1 MILLDKEQAIY
12 QDFHMHT
19 CFDDGADTPEDMILS
34 AIDKGLKRVGVSLHS
49 VVDSSIQEY
58 VDFEKE
64 KNFCIDMARLKEKYK
79 DKIEIYCGIEW
90 DLCTL
95 KSVGKYDYVIGS
107 SHFIKM
113 DGKYFFIDRSETEFL
128 RTAREGFNGD
138 FYAFSEKYFS
148 QLEELAENINFDII
162 GHIDLITKFNQNDKY
177 FDTKNPRYVNAYQ
190 KAIDK
195 LLKTGKPFEINMGAI
210 SRGYRTEP
218 YPSLDILNYIKSK
231 GGKFIFSSD
240 SHAKENVAFQYE
252 KWAHLI
258 G

>member
-1 MILLDKEQAIY
+1 MILLNKEQAIY

-19 CFDDGADTPEDMILS
+19 CFDDGADTPEKMILS

-49 VVDSSIQEY
+49 VVDSSIQDY
-58 VDFEKE
+58 VDLEKE
-64 KNFCIDMARLKEKYK
+64 KNFCIDMQRLKEKYK
-79 DKIEIYCGIEW
+79 DKIEVYCGMEW

-95 KSVGKYDYVIGS
+95 KSVGKYDYVIAS
-107 SHFIKM
+107 SHFIQM

-138 FYAFSEKYFS
+138 FYAFCEKYFA
-148 QLEELAENINFDII
+148 QLEELAENIEFDII
-162 GHIDLITKFNQNDKY
+162 GHIDLITKFNQDDKY
-177 FDTKNPRYVNAYQ
+177 FDTKHPRFVSAYK

-210 SRGYRTEP
+210 SRGYRKEP
-218 YPSLDILNYIKSK
+218 YPSLDILEYIKK
-231 GGKFIFSSD
+231 NGGKLILSSD

-252 KWAHLI
+252 KWAHLL

>member
-1 MILLDKEQAIY
+1 MISVDKLDAIY

-34 AIDKGLKRVGVSLHS
+34 AINKGLKTVGVTLHS
-49 VVDSSIQEY
+49 VVDSSIQDY
-58 VDFEKE
+58 VDLTKE

-79 DKIEIYCGIEW
+79 NKINVFCGIEW

-95 KSVGKYDYVIGS
+95 NSVGKYDYVIGS
-107 SHFIKM
+107 SHFIKK
-113 DGKYFFIDRSETEFL
+113 DGKYFFIDRSESEFL

-138 FYAFSEKYFS
+138 FYAFCEKYYS
-148 QLEELAENINFDII
+148 QLVELAETIKFDII
-162 GHIDLITKFNQNDKY
+162 GHVDLITKFNQDDKY
-177 FDTKNPRYVNAYQ
+177 FDTKHPRYVNAYK
-190 KAIDK
+190 KAIDR

-210 SRGYRTEP
+210 SRGYRKEP
-218 YPSLDILNYIKSK
+218 YPSPDILDYIKK
-231 GGKFIFSSD
+231 NGGKLILSSD

-252 KWAHLI
+252 KWAHLL

>member
-1 MILLDKEQAIY
+1 MIELEKEQAIY

-34 AIDKGLKRVGVSLHS
+34 AISKGLKRVGVSLHS

-79 DKIEIYCGIEW
+79 DKIEVYCGIEW

-113 DGKYFFIDRSETEFL
+113 DGKYFFIDRSEDEFL
-128 RTAREGFNGD
+128 KTAIEGFKGD
-138 FYAFSEKYFS
+138 FYAFAEKYYS
-148 QLEELAENINFDII
+148 QLIELAENFEFDII

-177 FDTKNPRYVNAYQ
+177 FDTKHPRYVNAYK
-190 KAIDK
+190 KAIDE
-195 LLKTGKPFEINMGAI
+195 LVVLGKPFEINMGAI
-210 SRGYRTEP
+210 SRGYRSEP
-218 YPSLDILNYIKSK
+218 YPSLDLLEYIKQK
-231 GGKFIFSSD
+231 GGKLILSSD

-252 KWAHLI
+252 KWAYLL